1 MLNPRVPDDESKAT
15 PIPEDPTAEA
25 REQLEEND
33 EHLREGDEPT
43 PEETVPES

>member
-1 MLNPRVPDDESKAT
+1 MSNPRGTDGERDEM
-15 PIPEDPTAEA
+15 PVPEDPGGEA

-43 PEETVPES
+43 PEETVPET